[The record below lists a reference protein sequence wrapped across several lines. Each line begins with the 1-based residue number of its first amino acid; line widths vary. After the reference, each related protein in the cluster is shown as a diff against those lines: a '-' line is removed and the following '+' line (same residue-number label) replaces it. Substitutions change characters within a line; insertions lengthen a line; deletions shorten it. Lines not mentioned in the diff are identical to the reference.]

1 VRNKFLLSFF
11 LLSIFFSGN
20 AQTDTTLSTGNTV
33 NTVDLEQLK
42 EDQMTMTEKVP
53 KSFLGRNP
61 YKGFVAPTVLLGL
74 GVVFINNP
82 VYDRKDFKTDLHNV
96 FHNFN
101 GTRVDDYLIYSPY
114 VVLVGLNLAKI
125 PCKNDFINTSLIIV
139 KAEIVNLALT
149 FALKNITRSERPN
162 GQDKLSWPSG
172 HTSQAFLAAA
182 IVNREFKYKS
192 PWIGVGAYG
201 LASTVGVFR
210 MLNNKHWLSDVVA
223 GAGIGILSANVT
235 YLTHKWR
242 WGRPGSCFM
251 PTLINGKPGA
261 VFAYRF

>member
-1 VRNKFLLSFF
+1 MRNRFLLSVF

-20 AQTDTTLSTGNTV
+20 AQTDTTLSTGETV
-33 NTVDLEQLK
+33 NTVNLEQLK
-42 EDQMTMTEKVP
+42 EEQLTVTEKVP

-61 YKGFVAPTVLLGL
+61 VKGFIAPVIMV
-74 GVVFINNP
+74 GVGAALINNP
-82 VYDRKDFKTDLHNV
+82 LYDRKDFKVDLHNT

-125 PCKNDFINTSLIIV
+125 PCKNDFINTSMIII
-139 KAEIVNLALT
+139 KSEIVNLALT
-149 FALKNITRSERPN
+149 FALKNITKIERPN
-162 GQDKLSWPSG
+162 GQDNKSWPSG
-172 HTSQAFLAAA
+172 HTSEAFLAAT
-182 IVNREFKYKS
+182 IVNREFRHKS

-201 LASTVGVFR
+201 LAGTVGLFR

-223 GAGIGILSANVT
+223 GAGIGIFSANIT

-242 WGRPGSCFM
+242 WGRPGSCFL
-251 PTLINGKPGA
+251 PTMIDGKPGA
-261 VFAYRF
+261 VFTYRF